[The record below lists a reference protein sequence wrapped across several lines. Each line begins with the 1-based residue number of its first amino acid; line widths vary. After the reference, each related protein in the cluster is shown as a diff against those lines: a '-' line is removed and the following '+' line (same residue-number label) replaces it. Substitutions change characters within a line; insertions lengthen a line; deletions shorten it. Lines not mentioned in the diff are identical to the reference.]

1 MPWYK
6 IEFNIGI
13 SDKLAQYILTTYGG
27 SGQTI
32 KVFERQGN
40 YTKIIAFANSQAAI
54 NNALQDLRTRIVE
67 VEEVNYSPGAGD

>member
-13 SDKLAQYILTTYGG
+13 SDKLAKYILETYGG

-32 KVFERQGN
+32 KMFERQGN

-54 NNALQDLRTRIVE
+54 NAALNDLKNRIVE
-67 VEEVNYSPGAGD
+67 VEETTYSPGAGD

>member
-13 SDKLAQYILTTYGG
+13 SDKLADYIKSTYGG
-27 SGQTI
+27 SGQI

-54 NNALQDLRTRIVE
+54 NTALNDLRTRIVE

>member
-13 SDKLAQYILTTYGG
+13 SDKLAQYILTTYGNG
-27 SGQTI
+27 GQTI

-40 YTKIIAFANSQAAI
+40 YTKIIAFAGSQAGI
-54 NNALQDLRTRIVE
+54 NAALNDLRARIVE
-67 VEEVNYSPGAGD
+67 VEEVDYSPGAGD